1 MPILLPDTSGIAQGI
16 SSAGGA
22 LGEVLQKVADY
33 RTQEK
38 QRQSLANMFGSDTT
52 LGKVLSTPGG
62 MQIAQN
68 LAPILGPLMKSEAN
82 LQYSQNVKDRYTPI
96 KAGATNNQPQQD
108 QMMPQQQE
116 DQQAGLMPQQ
126 NEPQGNG
133 QQANEPQKT
142 PIQQIQQ
149 YAKQGATNALE
160 NQDAVIQ
167 TPAGIFRKEDFIST
181 PFGIFHPKQIQE
193 MNASPNSADQREAQ
207 MINQYLVDQEKV
219 AGKEGAEERKE
230 WRNEI
235 REYAKPYSDI
245 EKLQSDLKQLNLAKN
260 LINSSKNLNLDDNWV
275 RSSMTAILEDKGWNQ
290 VKNLV
295 RTNDQRQLYGY
306 MYDFLK
312 SKELGGANP
321 STKEVLLSMQAKPS
335 EFLGKAANQ
344 KLINLMVDK
353 AEIQLA
359 KANAINKVRTKAGV
373 ISPSRFKME
382 VNNEM
387 QPILKKQEEKA
398 LGEDRLISARRSMEG
413 KTPAPGNVFMILPN
427 SDSVAQIPKKDIK
440 RAQNSGGRLLY
451 DIR

>member
-1 MPILLPDTSGIAQGI
+1 
-16 SSAGGA
+16 
-22 LGEVLQKVADY
+22 
-33 RTQEK
+33 
-38 QRQSLANMFGSDTT
+38 
-52 LGKVLSTPGG
+52 
-62 MQIAQN
+62 
-68 LAPILGPLMKSEAN
+68 
-82 LQYSQNVKDRYTPI
+82 
-96 KAGATNNQPQQD
+96 
-108 QMMPQQQE
+108 
-116 DQQAGLMPQQ
+116 
-126 NEPQGNG
+126 
-133 QQANEPQKT
+133 
-142 PIQQIQQ
+142 
-149 YAKQGATNALE
+149 
-160 NQDAVIQ
+160 
-167 TPAGIFRKEDFIST
+167 
-181 PFGIFHPKQIQE
+181 

-275 RSSMTAILEDKGWNQ
+275 RSSMAAILEDKGWNQ

-312 SKELGGANP
+312 AKELGGANP
-321 STKEVLLSMQAKPS
+321 STKEVQLSMQAKPS
-335 EFLGKAANQ
+335 EFLGKDANQ

-359 KANAINKVRTKAGV
+359 KANAIDKVRTKAGV